1 MPVVNDVKMQD
12 EEAKEKQAPQ
22 KDEKIENSNSEIRVD
37 PDVQNTANAVVKN
50 IFDKVFKP

>member
-1 MPVVNDVKMQD
+1 MQD